1 MKGDCRVVLE
11 KLVRKVLVW
20 ADEVKLKNERIAKSM
35 RVRMDL
41 ELVCLNSDDALKYI
55 SYLNDTVS

>member
-1 MKGDCRVVLE
+1 M
-11 KLVRKVLVW
+11 LVW

-55 SYLNDTVS
+55 SYLNVRIIGI

>member
-1 MKGDCRVVLE
+1 MVLE

-41 ELVCLNSDDALKYI
+41 ELVCLNSADALKYI
-55 SYLNDTVS
+55 SYLNVRIIGI